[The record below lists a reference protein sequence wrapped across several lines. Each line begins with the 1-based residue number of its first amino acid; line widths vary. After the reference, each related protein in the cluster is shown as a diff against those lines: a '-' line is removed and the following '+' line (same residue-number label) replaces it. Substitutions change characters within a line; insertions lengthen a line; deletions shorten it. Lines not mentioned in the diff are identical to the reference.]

1 MAVCFYES
9 FIGGYELEEKEGA
22 LVSLRLRA
30 VRGETEDLQETP
42 LLREAHAQLE
52 AYFSKRLTRFD
63 LPYQPSGTAFQL
75 KIWQLLCRIPYGETR
90 TYGQVAAWAGNPKA
104 SRAVGMA
111 NHRNPLPVFIPCHR
125 VIGGNGKLVGYG
137 GGLEIK
143 QKLLLLEKGTLF

>member
-52 AYFSKRLTRFD
+52 AYFSKRLMRFD

>member
-30 VRGETEDLQETP
+30 VRGETEDFQETP

-52 AYFSKRLTRFD
+52 AYFSKRLMRFD

>member
-52 AYFSKRLTRFD
+52 AYFSRRLMRFD

>member
-1 MAVCFYES
+1 M
-9 FIGGYELEEKEGA
+9 
-22 LVSLRLRA
+22 
-30 VRGETEDLQETP
+30 
-42 LLREAHAQLE
+42 
-52 AYFSKRLTRFD
+52 RFD